1 MRRKTLQILLV
12 ILGLLTVMNG
22 CTRKVDSERSIDKIK
37 KDIETMSVA
46 ELEDYAMAY
55 VSAIQSQRAQIQ
67 KIQEKIRKVPIEKF
81 FSNQALQNDIKKVGR
96 KAEALYVRYLLYVTA
111 LKQKG
116 GDVTKVQ
123 LNPV

>member
-37 KDIETMSVA
+37 KDIEVMSVA

>member
-12 ILGLLTVMNG
+12 VLGLLTVMNG

>member
-12 ILGLLTVMNG
+12 VLGLLTVMNG

-96 KAEALYVRYLLYVTA
+96 KAESLYVRYLLYVTA

>member
-1 MRRKTLQILLV
+1 
-12 ILGLLTVMNG
+12 MNG

>member
-37 KDIETMSVA
+37 KDIEVMSVA

-96 KAEALYVRYLLYVTA
+96 KAESLYVRYLLYVTA

>member
-12 ILGLLTVMNG
+12 ILGLMVVVSG
-22 CTRKVDSERSIDKIK
+22 CTRKVDSERSVDKIK

-46 ELEDYAMAY
+46 QLEDYAMAY
-55 VSAIQSQRAQIQ
+55 VSEIQSQRAKIQ
-67 KIQEKIRKVPIEKF
+67 KIQEKIRKIPIEKF
-81 FSNQALQNDIKKVGR
+81 FSDQALQNDIKKVGR

-116 GDVTKVQ
+116 GDVSRVQ

>member
-12 ILGLLTVMNG
+12 VLGLLTVMNG

-37 KDIETMSVA
+37 KDIEVMSVA